1 MLGVQWL
8 PVYVLDCTLLKKSVF
23 GSNECRVLSVQ
34 CFISATLNLESI
46 MIVVIDVF
54 DHVRLREQFIYPV
67 PTIVRQCRLR
77 NVRRAN
83 PATSV
88 YREEHSTKNAATTN
102 TQLIVP
108 PPPIHS
114 ICSFFMG
121 EREGECI

>member
-1 MLGVQWL
+1 M

-77 NVRRAN
+77 NV
-83 PATSV
+83 
-88 YREEHSTKNAATTN
+88 
-102 TQLIVP
+102 
-108 PPPIHS
+108 
-114 ICSFFMG
+114 
-121 EREGECI
+121 